1 MQQLLIFLK
10 NSILYVNEWKDDMK
24 QMWKIQIQIINLEII
39 DVLQNRKC
47 NLIFQMHLLK
57 NWIQFKRSSSDA
69 YAMPAFRMMDV
80 EMCS

>member
-10 NSILYVNEWKDDMK
+10 NAILYVNEWKDDMK

-57 NWIQFKRSSSDA
+57 N
-69 YAMPAFRMMDV
+69 
-80 EMCS
+80 

>member
-47 NLIFQMHLLK
+47 NLLFQMHLLK
-57 NWIQFKRSSSDA
+57 N
-69 YAMPAFRMMDV
+69 
-80 EMCS
+80 

>member
-57 NWIQFKRSSSDA
+57 N
-69 YAMPAFRMMDV
+69 
-80 EMCS
+80 